1 MRSETMIDLRSD
13 TVTKPTAEMR
23 KAMAEAEV
31 GDDVYGEDPTVNR
44 LEELAAEMFGK
55 EAALFVASGTMGN
68 QVSIMAHTQRGDEV
82 ILEADSHIFWYE
94 AGAMSVLSGVM
105 PHPIKGNNGA
115 MDPEEVRRAIRPK
128 DIHFPRTSLISI
140 ENTHNRSGGR
150 VVPLENFKAIYEIAK
165 QFDMNVHIDGAR
177 IFNAAIASNVPVKE
191 YAKYAD
197 SLMFC
202 LSKGLCAPVGSIVVG
217 SKEFIERARKARKIL
232 GGGMRQAGVLAAAGI
247 VALTK
252 MVDRLR
258 EDHENA
264 KFLAV
269 KLREIG
275 YMVNPEEVETNMVI
289 LRTDNLRVNAHQLL
303 KAMKERGVLAVAFS
317 DSSIRLVTHNDVS
330 RSDILRALDVLEK
343 LFREFRL

>member
-1 MRSETMIDLRSD
+1 MRSETLIDLRSD
-13 TVTKPTAEMR
+13 TVTKPTVEMR

-44 LEELAAEMFGK
+44 LEELAAEMFNK

-232 GGGMRQAGVLAAAGI
+232 GGGMRQAGVLAAVGI

-275 YMVNPEEVETNMVI
+275 YMVNPEEVETNMVF

-303 KAMKERGVLAVAFS
+303 KAVKERGVLAVAFS

-330 RSDILRALDVLEK
+330 RNDILRALDVLEK

>member
-1 MRSETMIDLRSD
+1 MIDLRSD
-13 TVTKPTAEMR
+13 TVTKPTPEMR

-44 LEELAAEMFGK
+44 LEALAAEMFGK

-82 ILEADSHIFWYE
+82 IVEADSHIYWYE
-94 AGAMSVLSGVM
+94 VGAMAVLSGVM
-105 PHPIKGNNGA
+105 PRPIKGKNGA
-115 MDPEEVRRAIRPK
+115 MDPDEVRRAIRPK
-128 DIHFPRTSLISI
+128 DIHFPRTSLITI

-150 VVPLENFKAIYEIAK
+150 VVPLENFKAIYQVAK
-165 QFDMNVHIDGAR
+165 EHGLKVHVDGAR
-177 IFNAAIASNVPVKE
+177 IFNASIAANVPVKE

-217 SKEFIERARKARKIL
+217 DRQSIERARKARKML

-264 KFLAV
+264 KFLAL

-275 YMVNPEEVETNMVI
+275 YLVDPEEVETNMVI
-289 LRTDNLRVNAHQLL
+289 LKTDNLKLNAHQFLE
-303 KAMKERGVLAVAFS
+303 AMRKRGVLAVAFS
-317 DSSIRLVTHNDVS
+317 DSSIRLVTHKDVS
-330 RSDILRALDVLEK
+330 RKDIERALDAFEE
-343 LFREFRL
+343 LFKELRR

>member
-1 MRSETMIDLRSD
+1 MIDLRSD

-68 QVSIMAHTQRGDEV
+68 QASIMAHTQRGDEV
-82 ILEADSHIFWYE
+82 IIEADSHIFWYE
-94 AGAMSVLSGVM
+94 AGAMSVLSNVM
-105 PHPIKGNNGA
+105 PHPIKGKNGA
-115 MDPEEVRRAIRPK
+115 MDPDEVRRAIRPK
-128 DIHFPRTSLISI
+128 DIHFPRTSLISV

-150 VVPLENFKAIYEIAK
+150 VVPIENLKAIYEIAK
-165 QFDMNVHIDGAR
+165 EYEINVHVDGAR
-177 IFNAAIASNVPVKE
+177 IFNASIASKVPVKE

-217 SKEFIERARKARKIL
+217 SKGFIERARKARKIL

-269 KLREIG
+269 KLKEIG

-289 LRTDNLRVNAHQLL
+289 LRTDNLKVDAHQLL

-330 RSDILRALDVLEK
+330 RSDILRALDVFEK

>member
-1 MRSETMIDLRSD
+1 MIDLRSD

-23 KAMAEAEV
+23 KAMVEAEV

-105 PHPIKGNNGA
+105 PHPIKGKNGA
-115 MDPEEVRRAIRPK
+115 MDPDEVRRAIKPK
-128 DIHFPRTSLISI
+128 DIHFPRTSLISV

-150 VVPLENFKAIYEIAK
+150 VVPLENFKAIYEITK
-165 QFDMNVHIDGAR
+165 QFDINVHVDGAR
-177 IFNAAIASNVPVKE
+177 IFNAAIASNISVKE

-217 SKEFIERARKARKIL
+217 SRGFIERARKARKIL

-264 KFLAV
+264 KFLAL

-289 LRTDNLRVNAHQLL
+289 LRTDNLKVDAHQLL
-303 KAMKERGVLAVAFS
+303 KAMKERGVLAVALS

-330 RSDILRALDVLEK
+330 RSDILRALDVFEK
-343 LFREFRL
+343 LFKEFRL